1 MTIVYLCLMQNTKIQ
16 RNLKEDG
23 RRLRSLES
31 KALIVDA
38 MMKLINKGILDPTAQ
53 QVADEAGMGIRTVF
67 RQIQDKET
75 LFLLMDK
82 KVKDFDDQGLMTTS
96 PKGNL
101 KSRIRDL
108 IELKAKAYEGHL
120 QFIRATL
127 VNKWKYKTLQNNYEG
142 SQRNIKLLLYRW
154 LPELSELEDLIQI
167 FLTSI
172 HSTGYW
178 IELRENQMLSVEEA
192 IELKIQTFERVLL

>member
-1 MTIVYLCLMQNTKIQ
+1 MTLVYICLMQNTKIKGS
-16 RNLKEDG
+16 LKEDG
-23 RRLRSLES
+23 RRLRSLTS
-31 KALIVDA
+31 KTLIVDA
-38 MMKLINKGILDPTAQ
+38 VMKLINNGILDPTAQ
-53 QVADEAGMGIRTVF
+53 QVADESGMGIRTVF

-82 KVKDFDDQGLMTTS
+82 KVNDFNDQGLMTAT

-101 KSRIRDL
+101 KSRIRVL
-108 IELKAKAYEGHL
+108 IELEAKAYEGHL
-120 QFIRATL
+120 QFIRGTL
-127 VNKWKYKTLQNNYEG
+127 VNKWKYKTLQNNYER

-154 LPELSELEDLIQI
+154 LPELSELEDSIQI

-172 HSTGYW
+172 NSTGYW

-192 IELKIQTFERVLL
+192 TKLKIQAFERTLL